1 MELCVENLEQFI
13 CKFKEEKLNIPWEL
27 RLKFF
32 YEIANALVYLHNHNS
47 KRYFIHGD
55 VKPQNILIS
64 HKWKIK
70 LADFGST
77 AIEKAVGVNTVSIDI
92 PSNTQHTPLYTAPE
106 FLIDPSKKT
115 RAMDI
120 YR

>member
-1 MELCVENLEQFI
+1 MELCVGNLEEFI
-13 CKFKEEKLNIPWEL
+13 GKFKEENLNIPWEL

-47 KRYFIHGD
+47 KRYFAHGD
-55 VKPQNILIS
+55 LKPQNILLS
-64 HKWKIK
+64 YKWKIK

-77 AIEKAVGVNTVSIDI
+77 AIEKAVGVDTVSIEI
-92 PSNTQHTPLYTAPE
+92 PPNMQHTPLYTAPE
-106 FLIDPSKKT
+106 FFKDPSKRT